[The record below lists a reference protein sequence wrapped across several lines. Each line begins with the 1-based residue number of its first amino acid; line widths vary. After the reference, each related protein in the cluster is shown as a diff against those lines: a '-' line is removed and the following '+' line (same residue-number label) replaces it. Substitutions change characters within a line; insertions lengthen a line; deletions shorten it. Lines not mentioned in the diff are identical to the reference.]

1 MTINTKCG
9 KAGVQFIENGG
20 HSDQI
25 ITIAYLNSFDSE
37 TMSST
42 SYWFTIGT
50 YKTMKNAIRQA
61 AKKMQRHSM
70 ELAI

>member
-1 MTINTKCG
+1 VPNS
-9 KAGVQFIENGG
+9 AGVQFFENGG
-20 HSDQI
+20 HSDPI
-25 ITIAYLNSFDSE
+25 IAIAYLNSFDSE
-37 TMSST
+37 TMSNT

-61 AKKMQRHSM
+61 AKKMQLHNK